1 MHIEEE
7 ERKLIVEGMQESLAK
22 VATEI
27 KQSLDLSMEVTGN
40 PSENLQKRLQE
51 TLNVRTKFETL
62 AREKPWTF

>member
-40 PSENLQKRLQE
+40 PSENL
-51 TLNVRTKFETL
+51 
-62 AREKPWTF
+62 